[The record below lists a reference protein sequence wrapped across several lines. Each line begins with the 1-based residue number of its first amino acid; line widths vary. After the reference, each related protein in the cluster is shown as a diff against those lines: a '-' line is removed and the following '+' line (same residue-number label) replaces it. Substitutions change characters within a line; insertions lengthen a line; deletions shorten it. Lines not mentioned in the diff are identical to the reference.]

1 MTQSDSKYNGGAHR
15 SVGQTDPKS
24 APPRVTTSALMKGGR
39 RLLIRHNDED
49 YMLQITRSGRLI
61 LTK

>member
-1 MTQSDSKYNGGAHR
+1 MKKENPKKNGERR
-15 SVGQTDPKS
+15 SLQIRAPENS
-24 APPRVTTSALMKGGR
+24 SPPRISTNALMKGGK
-39 RLLIRHNDED
+39 RLVIEHNDED